1 MKPLIQA
8 APVSSSVSWWLTA
21 KRESFTETVVKE
33 QQTRMSASTLG
44 KGRNR
49 PISSDEISR

>member
-8 APVSSSVSWWLTA
+8 APVSSSVSWWTNLP
-21 KRESFTETVVKE
+21 REKFTETVVKE

-49 PISSDEISR
+49 PISSEELNR